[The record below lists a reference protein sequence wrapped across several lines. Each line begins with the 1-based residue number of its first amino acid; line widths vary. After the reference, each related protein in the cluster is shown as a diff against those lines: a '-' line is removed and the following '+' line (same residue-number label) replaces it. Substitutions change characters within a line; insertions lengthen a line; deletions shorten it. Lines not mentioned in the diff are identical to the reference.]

1 MGGTSDGGVRGGV
14 GRREGGV
21 RDGSNHR
28 EGRGGAGQDLS
39 LHQCRSCG
47 LDCGTTASLYRHVAV
62 RCLARLGESMQE
74 YRRKHQLQQ
83 HAARYQQRQEERRA
97 QARQQVS
104 QSPHLILGTF
114 GQYSSMLGQKFWTV
128 CTTNKF
134 KLLLFTISCFRKFKT
149 NLHQPDHQAVLN

>member
-62 RCLARLGESMQE
+62 RCLAQLGESMDE
-74 YRRKHQLQQ
+74 YRRKHRLKSD
-83 HAARYQQRQEERRA
+83 HLRYLRQVEERRA
-97 QARQQVS
+97 KARTARQQQVRQLKTSLFRHSGHSGLKHLRRYILRTS
-104 QSPHLILGTF
+104 QVGNIQLYHKF
-114 GQYSSMLGQKFWTV
+114 QKHI
-128 CTTNKF
+128 KP
-134 KLLLFTISCFRKFKT
+134 S
-149 NLHQPDHQAVLN
+149 